1 MIIKAKVVAHQRVSN
16 VIKRNNLYYL
26 WLYNTLCKIAIYS
39 ICLVI
44 CAGGFVRMTG
54 SGMGCPDWPKCFG
67 EWIPPTHISDLP
79 QNYKDIYAERG
90 YDKLDFNAF
99 NTWTEYINRLLG
111 FIAGLVCVA
120 ILFVSFFTRKKL
132 LIVLSFFLV
141 FLMGFQAW
149 MGALVVYSLLAPFK
163 ISIHM
168 LIALLILSMVF
179 FLYRV
184 TRKNNTKH
192 QSFYSKWI
200 WFALT
205 ISLVQIILG
214 TQVREEVDAL
224 LSYVDRSN
232 IIAQIP
238 FVFEFH
244 RTIAWLVFISNAWLI
259 YYYRHLFNVDVEF
272 KLIVVTILALFSTG
286 VLMTYHNLIGIY
298 QLLHLILAV
307 SLFICQISILMK
319 HSTRPIVDFP

>member
-1 MIIKAKVVAHQRVSN
+1 
-16 VIKRNNLYYL
+16 
-26 WLYNTLCKIAIYS
+26 
-39 ICLVI
+39 
-44 CAGGFVRMTG
+44 
-54 SGMGCPDWPKCFG
+54 
-67 EWIPPTHISDLP
+67 
-79 QNYKDIYAERG
+79 
-90 YDKLDFNAF
+90 
-99 NTWTEYINRLLG
+99 
-111 FIAGLVCVA
+111 
-120 ILFVSFFTRKKL
+120 
-132 LIVLSFFLV
+132 
-141 FLMGFQAW
+141 
-149 MGALVVYSLLAPFK
+149 
-163 ISIHM
+163 M

-184 TRKNNTKH
+184 TRKNNTKY

-200 WFALT
+200 WFALI

-272 KLIVVTILALFSTG
+272 KLIIVTILALFSTG

-298 QLLHLILAV
+298 QLVHLILAV

-319 HSTRPIVDFP
+319 YSTRPIVDFP